1 MAMNPM
7 QKKAKTSFLLGVLVT
22 ILITGT
28 IIILLFLYANKLNK
42 QISNIQADL
51 RKVYVLNMDVKS
63 GEEFYTVRDPRVEA
77 KKIARLSYNVARAIN
92 DKIFYPAESPM
103 CSTYCPADTFCAMW
117 GTPSLEKNGDDIL

>member
-51 RKVYVLNMDVKS
+51 RKVY
-63 GEEFYTVRDPRVEA
+63 EIE
-77 KKIARLSYNVARAIN
+77 
-92 DKIFYPAESPM
+92 
-103 CSTYCPADTFCAMW
+103 
-117 GTPSLEKNGDDIL
+117 